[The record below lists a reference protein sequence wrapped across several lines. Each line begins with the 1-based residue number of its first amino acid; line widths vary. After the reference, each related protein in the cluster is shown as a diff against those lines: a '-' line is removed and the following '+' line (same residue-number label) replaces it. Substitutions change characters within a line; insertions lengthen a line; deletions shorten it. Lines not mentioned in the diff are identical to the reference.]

1 MLKTCD
7 DLTVSQAARLLGLSV
22 SRVRQLTDA
31 GELVCRRTAL
41 GRLISPGVLEDYAL
55 GRGMSI
61 RRRSPVLDPTK
72 IPDADLL
79 DWARRRIANDLDMLV
94 KFGATGEAKLRV
106 DLGTLFVTD
115 PAQRRTWV
123 AATAVLDSGD
133 LTPTLN

>member
-7 DLTVSQAARLLGLSV
+7 DLTVSQTARLLGLSV

-31 GELVCRRTAL
+31 GELACRRTPL
-41 GRLISPGVLEDYAL
+41 GRLISPAVLEDYAL

-61 RRRSPVLDPTK
+61 RRRSPVLDLTK
-72 IPDADLL
+72 IPDADLIE
-79 DWARRRIANDLDMLV
+79 WARKRIANDLDMLV
-94 KFGATGEAKLRV
+94 KLGATGEAKLRI
-106 DLGTLFVTD
+106 DLGTLLVTD

-123 AATAVLDSGD
+123 AATHVIDSGD